1 MNFVKLILKEA
12 GGRFENAA
20 GAIDSKDNMFRG
32 SSGNAVSDKIGG
44 GEQNNPVMAQEE
56 TQTEKTVE
64 TPATETTT
72 PETDTSTTTDVTE
85 ETETFSDGRLKDGY
99 ANYKN
104 TYKELESKPLSG
116 MLKNLDLNPM
126 SQKPT
131 TSNGSGGSMNIE
143 GMSKLMGSFG
153 GGGGA
158 EGAGDVGADAGDMG
172 DMASDVDAGDMADA
186 ASSASDERLKRIF
199 GDNEDAIK
207 CFANIN
213 AIKFTYN
220 DKAHDIPGG
229 EDKGIDNDPHYGVK
243 AQELAENPLTQT
255 AVSKDPISEY
265 LQVDTKELTMANTA
279 IISEICK
286 RILII
291 EKVLGIKVV

>member
-1 MNFVKLILKEA
+1 MILKEA

-20 GAIDSKDNMFRG
+20 GAINSKDNMFRG
-32 SSGNAVSDKIGG
+32 SSGNAISDKIGG
-44 GEQNNPVMAQEE
+44 GENNNPVMAQEE
-56 TQTEKTVE
+56 TQTEETVE
-64 TPATETTT
+64 TPTTETTT
-72 PETDTSTTTDVTE
+72 PETDTSTTTE
-85 ETETFSDGRLKDGY
+85 ETETFSDERLKDGY
-99 ANYKN
+99 N
-104 TYKELESKPLSG
+104 TYKKLETEPLSG
-116 MLKNLDLNPM
+116 KLKNLDLSVSPKMN
-126 SQKPT
+126 T
-131 TSNGSGGSMNIE
+131 SGGGGMNM
-143 GMSKLMGSFG
+143 GAMSKLMGSFG
-153 GGGGA
+153 GGS
-158 EGAGDVGADAGDMG
+158 EGADMG
-172 DMASDVDAGDMADA
+172 GDAASSVDAGDMADA
-186 ASSASDERLKRIF
+186 ADAASDERLKRIF

-229 EDKGIDNDPHYGVK
+229 EDKGVDNDPHYGVK
-243 AQELAENPLTQT
+243 AQELAENPLTES

>member
-1 MNFVKLILKEA
+1 MNIVRMILKEA

-20 GAIDSKDNMFRG
+20 GSINSKDNMFRG
-32 SSGNAVSDKIGG
+32 SSGNAISDKIGG
-44 GEQNNPVMAQEE
+44 GENNNPVMAQEE
-56 TQTEKTVE
+56 TQTEGTTE
-64 TPATETTT
+64 TPTTETTT
-72 PETDTSTTTDVTE
+72 PEADTSTTTDVAE
-85 ETETFSDGRLKDGY
+85 ETETFSDERLKDGY
-99 ANYKN
+99 NSYRKM
-104 TYKELESKPLSG
+104 ESKPLAG
-116 MLKNLDLNPM
+116 KLRNLDLDPM
-126 SQKPT
+126 SQKPA
-131 TSNGSGGSMNIE
+131 TSGSSGGGMNM
-143 GMSKLMGSFG
+143 GAMSKLMGSFSG
-153 GGGGA
+153 GSGA
-158 EGAGDVGADAGDMG
+158 EGAGDA
-172 DMASDVDAGDMADA
+172 ASSVDAGDMADA
-186 ASSASDERLKRIF
+186 ADAASDERLKRIF
-199 GDNEDAIK
+199 GDDEDAIK

-255 AVSKDPISEY
+255 AVSKDPLSEY

>member
-1 MNFVKLILKEA
+1 MNIVRMILKEA

-20 GAIDSKDNMFRG
+20 GSIDSKDNMFRG
-32 SSGNAVSDKIGG
+32 SSGNAISDKIGG
-44 GEQNNPVMAQEE
+44 GENNNPVMNQEE
-56 TQTEKTVE
+56 TTTE
-64 TPATETTT
+64 TETTT
-72 PETDTSTTTDVTE
+72 PELENKTETTDTPEVETDTTDMT
-85 ETETFSDGRLKDGY
+85 ETETFSDEKLKDGY
-99 ANYKN
+99 SSYK
-104 TYKELESKPLSG
+104 KMESKPLSG
-116 MLKNLDLNPM
+116 RLRNLDLSISPKMNTQ
-126 SQKPT
+126 SA
-131 TSNGSGGSMNIE
+131 GGSMSGFSNM
-143 GMSKLMGSFG
+143 MSNFG
-153 GGGGA
+153 GGEGA
-158 EGAGDVGADAGDMG
+158 EGA

-186 ASSASDERLKRIF
+186 ADAASDERLKRIF
-199 GDNEDAIK
+199 GDDEDAIK

-220 DKAHDIPGG
+220 DKAHEIPGG
-229 EDKGIDNDPHYGVK
+229 ENKGIDDDPHYGVK

-255 AVSKDPISEY
+255 AVTKDPISEY

>member
-1 MNFVKLILKEA
+1 MNIVRMILKEA

-20 GAIDSKDNMFRG
+20 GSINSKDNMFRG

-44 GEQNNPVMAQEE
+44 GENNNPVMAQEE
-56 TQTEKTVE
+56 TQTEETVE
-64 TPATETTT
+64 TPETETTT
-72 PETDTSTTTDVTE
+72 PEVDTASTTDATE
-85 ETETFSDGRLKDGY
+85 ETETFSDERLKDGY
-99 ANYKN
+99 N
-104 TYKELESKPLSG
+104 TYKKLETEPLSG
-116 MLKNLDLNPM
+116 KLKNLDLSVSPKMN
-126 SQKPT
+126 T
-131 TSNGSGGSMNIE
+131 SGGGGMNM
-143 GMSKLMGSFG
+143 GAMSKLMGSFG
-153 GGGGA
+153 GGS
-158 EGAGDVGADAGDMG
+158 EGADMG
-172 DMASDVDAGDMADA
+172 GDAASSVDAGDMADA
-186 ASSASDERLKRIF
+186 ADAASDERLKRIF

-220 DKAHDIPGG
+220 DTAHDIPGS
-229 EDKGIDNDPHYGVK
+229 EDKGVDNDPHYGVK

-255 AVSKDPISEY
+255 AVTKDPISEY

>member
-1 MNFVKLILKEA
+1 MNFIKMILKEA

-32 SSGNAVSDKIGG
+32 SSGNAISDKIGG

-56 TQTEKTVE
+56 NQTEETVE

-72 PETDTSTTTDVTE
+72 TPEVDTTSTTDATE
-85 ETETFSDGRLKDGY
+85 ETETFSDERLKDGY
-99 ANYKN
+99 ADYKN
-104 TYKELESKPLSG
+104 SYREMESKPLAG
-116 MLKNLDLNPM
+116 KLKNLDLNPM

-131 TSNGSGGSMNIE
+131 TSNGSGGGMNM
-143 GMSKLMGSFG
+143 GAMSKLMGSFG
-153 GGGGA
+153 GGS
-158 EGAGDVGADAGDMG
+158 EGADMG
-172 DMASDVDAGDMADA
+172 GDAASSVDAGDMSDMADA
-186 ASSASDERLKRIF
+186 GDAADAASDERLKRIF

-229 EDKGIDNDPHYGVK
+229 EEKGIDDDPHYGVK

>member
-1 MNFVKLILKEA
+1 MNIVRMILKEA

-20 GAIDSKDNMFRG
+20 GSINSKDNMFRG
-32 SSGNAVSDKIGG
+32 SSGNAISDKIGG
-44 GEQNNPVMAQEE
+44 GKNNNPVMAQEE
-56 TQTEKTVE
+56 TQTEETVE
-64 TPATETTT
+64 TPATTETTTT
-72 PETDTSTTTDVTE
+72 PEVDTASTTDATE
-85 ETETFSDGRLKDGY
+85 ETETFSDERLKDGY
-99 ANYKN
+99 N
-104 TYKELESKPLSG
+104 TYKKLETEPLSG
-116 MLKNLDLNPM
+116 KLKNLDLSVSPKMN
-126 SQKPT
+126 T
-131 TSNGSGGSMNIE
+131 SGGGCMNMG

-153 GGGGA
+153 GGS
-158 EGAGDVGADAGDMG
+158 EGADMG
-172 DMASDVDAGDMADA
+172 GDAASSVDAGDMADA
-186 ASSASDERLKRIF
+186 ADAASDERLKRIF

-220 DKAHDIPGG
+220 DTAHDIPGS
-229 EDKGIDNDPHYGVK
+229 EDKGVDNDPHYGVK
-243 AQELAENPLTQT
+243 AQELAENPLTES

>member
-1 MNFVKLILKEA
+1 MNIVRMILKEA

-20 GAIDSKDNMFRG
+20 GAINSKDNMFRG
-32 SSGNAVSDKIGG
+32 SSGNAISDKIGG
-44 GEQNNPVMAQEE
+44 GENNNPVMAQ
-56 TQTEKTVE
+56 QTEGKKDMISDE
-64 TPATETTT
+64 
-72 PETDTSTTTDVTE
+72 DFE
-85 ETETFSDGRLKDGY
+85 EMKQNEHYGELQEGETFSDERLKDGY
-99 ANYKN
+99 SDYKN
-104 TYKELESKPLSG
+104 SYREMEGKPLAG
-116 MLKNLDLNPM
+116 RLKNLDLDPM
-126 SQKPT
+126 KQGSA
-131 TSNGSGGSMNIE
+131 TSGGSGGGMNM
-143 GMSKLMGSFG
+143 GAMSKLMGSFG
-153 GGGGA
+153 GGS
-158 EGAGDVGADAGDMG
+158 EGAGDV
-172 DMASDVDAGDMADA
+172 ASNVDAGDMADA
-186 ASSASDERLKRIF
+186 ADTSSDERLKRIF

-220 DKAHDIPGG
+220 DKAHDIPGS
-229 EDKGIDNDPHYGVK
+229 EDKGVDNDPHYGVK
-243 AQELAENPLTQT
+243 AQELAENPLTES

>member
-1 MNFVKLILKEA
+1 MNIVRMILKEA

-20 GAIDSKDNMFRG
+20 GAINSKDNMFRG
-32 SSGNAVSDKIGG
+32 SSGNAISDKIGG
-44 GEQNNPVMAQEE
+44 GENNNPVMAQEE
-56 TQTEKTVE
+56 TQTEETVE

-85 ETETFSDGRLKDGY
+85 ETETFSDERLKDGY
-99 ANYKN
+99 N
-104 TYKELESKPLSG
+104 TYKKLETEPLSG
-116 MLKNLDLNPM
+116 KLKNLDLSVSPKMN
-126 SQKPT
+126 T
-131 TSNGSGGSMNIE
+131 SGGGGMNMG

-153 GGGGA
+153 GGS
-158 EGAGDVGADAGDMG
+158 EGADMG
-172 DMASDVDAGDMADA
+172 GDAASSVDAGDMADA
-186 ASSASDERLKRIF
+186 ADAASDERLKRIF

-243 AQELAENPLTQT
+243 AQELAENPLTES

>member
-1 MNFVKLILKEA
+1 MNIVRMILKEA

-20 GAIDSKDNMFRG
+20 GSINSKDNMFRG

-44 GEQNNPVMAQEE
+44 GGNNNPIMNEE
-56 TQTEKTVE
+56 EGGETETSALE
-64 TPATETTT
+64 TNTETTT
-72 PETDTSTTTDVTE
+72 PEADTSATTADMGSA
-85 ETETFSDGRLKDGY
+85 SDIGDSEDIMSDEKLKNGY
-99 ANYKN
+99 AEYKN
-104 TYKELESKPLSG
+104 TYRDMESRPLAG
-116 MLKNLDLNPM
+116 RLKNLDLD
-126 SQKPT
+126 PT
-131 TSNGSGGSMNIE
+131 KQSTPATSGGSGGGMNM
-143 GMSKLMGSFG
+143 GGLSKLMGSFG
-153 GGGGA
+153 GGAGA
-158 EGAGDVGADAGDMG
+158 EGAGDMGGAGADM
-172 DMASDVDAGDMADA
+172 GDMADA
-186 ASSASDERLKRIF
+186 ADAASDERLKRIF

-213 AIKFTYN
+213 AIKFVYN
-220 DKAHDIPGG
+220 DKAHDIPGS
-229 EDKGIDNDPHYGVK
+229 EEKGVDNDPHYGVK

>member
-1 MNFVKLILKEA
+1 MILKEA

-20 GAIDSKDNMFRG
+20 GAINSKDNMFRG
-32 SSGNAVSDKIGG
+32 SSGNAISDKIGG
-44 GEQNNPVMAQEE
+44 GEQNNPIQDTNEG
-56 TQTEKTVE
+56 TEKKDMISDE
-64 TPATETTT
+64 
-72 PETDTSTTTDVTE
+72 DFE
-85 ETETFSDGRLKDGY
+85 EMKQNEHYGELQEGETFSDERLKDGY
-99 ANYKN
+99 N
-104 TYKELESKPLSG
+104 TYKKLETEPLSG
-116 MLKNLDLNPM
+116 KLKNLDLSVSPKMN
-126 SQKPT
+126 
-131 TSNGSGGSMNIE
+131 TSSGGGMNMG

-153 GGGGA
+153 GGS
-158 EGAGDVGADAGDMG
+158 EGADMG
-172 DMASDVDAGDMADA
+172 GDAESSVDAGDMADA
-186 ASSASDERLKRIF
+186 ADTSSDERLKRIF

-207 CFANIN
+207 CFADIN

-220 DKAHDIPGG
+220 DKAHDIPGS
-229 EDKGIDNDPHYGVK
+229 EDKGVDNDPHYGVK
-243 AQELAENPLTQT
+243 AQELAENPLTES

>member
-1 MNFVKLILKEA
+1 MNIVRMILKEA

-20 GAIDSKDNMFRG
+20 GAINSKDNMFRG
-32 SSGNAVSDKIGG
+32 SSGNAISDKIGG
-44 GEQNNPVMAQEE
+44 GENNNPVMAQEE
-56 TQTEKTVE
+56 TQTEETVE
-64 TPATETTT
+64 TPTTETTTT

-85 ETETFSDGRLKDGY
+85 ETETFSDERLKDGY
-99 ANYKN
+99 N
-104 TYKELESKPLSG
+104 TYKKLETEPLSG
-116 MLKNLDLNPM
+116 KLKNLDLSVSPKMN
-126 SQKPT
+126 T
-131 TSNGSGGSMNIE
+131 SGGGGMNMG

-153 GGGGA
+153 GGS
-158 EGAGDVGADAGDMG
+158 EGADMG
-172 DMASDVDAGDMADA
+172 GDAASSVDAGDMADA
-186 ASSASDERLKRIF
+186 ADAASDERLKRIF

-220 DKAHDIPGG
+220 DTAHDIPGS
-229 EDKGIDNDPHYGVK
+229 EDKGVDNDPHYGVK
-243 AQELAENPLTQT
+243 AQELAENPLTES

>member
-1 MNFVKLILKEA
+1 MNIVRMILKEA

-20 GAIDSKDNMFRG
+20 GAINSKDNMFRG
-32 SSGNAVSDKIGG
+32 SSGNAISDKIGG
-44 GEQNNPVMAQEE
+44 GENNNPVMAQEE
-56 TQTEKTVE
+56 TQTEETVE
-64 TPATETTT
+64 TPNAETTT

-85 ETETFSDGRLKDGY
+85 ETETFSDERLKDGY
-99 ANYKN
+99 N
-104 TYKELESKPLSG
+104 TYKKLETEPLSG
-116 MLKNLDLNPM
+116 KLKNLDLSVSPKMN
-126 SQKPT
+126 T
-131 TSNGSGGSMNIE
+131 SGGGGMNMG

-153 GGGGA
+153 GGS
-158 EGAGDVGADAGDMG
+158 EGADMG
-172 DMASDVDAGDMADA
+172 GDAASSVDAGDMADVA
-186 ASSASDERLKRIF
+186 DAASDERLKRIF

-220 DKAHDIPGG
+220 DKAHDIPGS
-229 EDKGIDNDPHYGVK
+229 EDKGVDNDPHYGVK
-243 AQELAENPLTQT
+243 AQELAENPLTES

>member
-1 MNFVKLILKEA
+1 MNIVRMILKEA

-20 GAIDSKDNMFRG
+20 GAINSKDNMFRG
-32 SSGNAVSDKIGG
+32 SSGNAVSDKLGG
-44 GEQNNPVMAQEE
+44 GENNNPVMAQEE
-56 TQTEKTVE
+56 TQTEETVE
-64 TPATETTT
+64 TPTTEA
-72 PETDTSTTTDVTE
+72 PEAETSTTDVTE
-85 ETETFSDGRLKDGY
+85 ETETFSDERLKDGY
-99 ANYKN
+99 S
-104 TYKELESKPLSG
+104 TYKKLETQPLSG
-116 MLKNLDLNPM
+116 KLKNLDLSISPKMN
-126 SQKPT
+126 T
-131 TSNGSGGSMNIE
+131 SGGGGGMNM
-143 GMSKLMGSFG
+143 GAMSKLMGSFG
-153 GGGGA
+153 GG
-158 EGAGDVGADAGDMG
+158 EGAGD
-172 DMASDVDAGDMADA
+172 MASNVDTGDMADA
-186 ASSASDERLKRIF
+186 ADAASDERLKRIF

-220 DKAHDIPGG
+220 NTAHDIPDS
-229 EDKGIDNDPHYGVK
+229 EDKGVDNDPHYGVK
-243 AQELAENPLTQT
+243 AQELAENPLTES

>member
-1 MNFVKLILKEA
+1 MNVIKMILKEA

-32 SSGNAVSDKIGG
+32 SSGNAISDKIGG
-44 GEQNNPVMAQEE
+44 GEQNNPVMSEE
-56 TQTEKTVE
+56 EQTTTESIE
-64 TPATETTT
+64 TPATTGNVEVA
-72 PETDTSTTTDVTE
+72 DTSNNE
-85 ETETFSDGRLKDGY
+85 QIMSDGNLKNGY
-99 ANYKN
+99 ADYKN
-104 TYKELESKPLSG
+104 TYKELESRPLSG
-116 MLKNLDLNPM
+116 KLKNLDLNPM

-131 TSNGSGGSMNIE
+131 TSNVSGGSA
-143 GMSKLMGSFG
+143 GMLQMFQGMGGS
-153 GGGGA
+153 GA
-158 EGAGDVGADAGDMG
+158 EGAGDMGGGADMADMG
-172 DMASDVDAGDMADA
+172 DMADAGDAADA
-186 ASSASDERLKRIF
+186 ASDERLKRIF

-207 CFANIN
+207 CFADIN

-220 DKAHDIPGG
+220 DKAHDIPGS
-229 EDKGIDNDPHYGVK
+229 EDKGVDNDPHYGVK
-243 AQELAENPLTQT
+243 AQELAENPLTES

>member
-1 MNFVKLILKEA
+1 MNIVRMILKEA

-20 GAIDSKDNMFRG
+20 GSIDSKDNMFRG
-32 SSGNAVSDKIGG
+32 SSGNAISDKIGG
-44 GEQNNPVMAQEE
+44 GESNNPVMNQEE
-56 TQTEKTVE
+56 TTTE
-64 TPATETTT
+64 TETTT
-72 PETDTSTTTDVTE
+72 PELENKTETTDTPEVETDTTDMT
-85 ETETFSDGRLKDGY
+85 ETETFSDEKLKDGY
-99 ANYKN
+99 SSYK
-104 TYKELESKPLSG
+104 KMESKPLSG
-116 MLKNLDLNPM
+116 KLRNLDLSISPKMNT
-126 SQKPT
+126 Q
-131 TSNGSGGSMNIE
+131 GAGGSMGGFSNM
-143 GMSKLMGSFG
+143 MSNFG
-153 GGGGA
+153 GGGEGA
-158 EGAGDVGADAGDMG
+158 EGA

-186 ASSASDERLKRIF
+186 ADAASDERLKRIF
-199 GDNEDAIK
+199 GDDEDAIK

-220 DKAHDIPGG
+220 DKAHEIPGG
-229 EDKGIDNDPHYGVK
+229 ENKGIDDDPHYGVK

-255 AVSKDPISEY
+255 AVTKDPISEY

>member
-1 MNFVKLILKEA
+1 MNIVRMILKEA

-20 GAIDSKDNMFRG
+20 GSIDSKDNMFRG
-32 SSGNAVSDKIGG
+32 SSGNAISDKIGG
-44 GEQNNPVMAQEE
+44 GESNNPVMNQEE
-56 TQTEKTVE
+56 TTTE
-64 TPATETTT
+64 TETTT
-72 PETDTSTTTDVTE
+72 PELENKTETTDTPEVETDTTDMT
-85 ETETFSDGRLKDGY
+85 ETETFSDEKLKDGY
-99 ANYKN
+99 SSYK
-104 TYKELESKPLSG
+104 KMESKPLSG
-116 MLKNLDLNPM
+116 KLRNLDLSISPKMNT
-126 SQKPT
+126 QVA
-131 TSNGSGGSMNIE
+131 GGSMGGFSNM
-143 GMSKLMGSFG
+143 MSNFG
-153 GGGGA
+153 GGGEGA
-158 EGAGDVGADAGDMG
+158 EGA

-186 ASSASDERLKRIF
+186 ADAASDERLKRIF
-199 GDNEDAIK
+199 GDDEDAIK

-220 DKAHDIPGG
+220 DKAHEIPGG
-229 EDKGIDNDPHYGVK
+229 ENKGIDDDPHYGVK

-255 AVSKDPISEY
+255 AVTKDPISEY

>member
-1 MNFVKLILKEA
+1 MNIVRMILKEA

-20 GAIDSKDNMFRG
+20 GAINSDDNMFKG
-32 SSGNAVSDKIGG
+32 SSGNAVSDKLGG
-44 GEQNNPVMAQEE
+44 GENNNPIMAEE
-56 TQTEKTVE
+56 EQTSTETVE
-64 TPATETTT
+64 TPSTDNAEVSDTTA
-72 PETDTSTTTDVTE
+72 SDVADSNDE
-85 ETETFSDGRLKDGY
+85 NIMSDGNLKDGY
-99 ANYKN
+99 NSYRKLE
-104 TYKELESKPLSG
+104 KEPLSG
-116 MLKNLDLNPM
+116 KLKNLDLNPM

-131 TSNGSGGSMNIE
+131 TSSGSGGG
-143 GMSKLMGSFG
+143 GMG
-153 GGGGA
+153 GMMQMFQGMGGGA
-158 EGAGDVGADAGDMG
+158 DSAGGADMGADMGDMG
-172 DMASDVDAGDMADA
+172 DMADAGDAADA
-186 ASSASDERLKRIF
+186 ASDERLKRIF

-207 CFANIN
+207 CFADID

-229 EDKGIDNDPHYGVK
+229 EEKGVDNDPHYGVK
-243 AQELAENPLTQT
+243 AQELAENPLTES

>member
-1 MNFVKLILKEA
+1 MILKEA

-44 GEQNNPVMAQEE
+44 GEQNNPVMEE
-56 TQTEKTVE
+56 EPQSEGAE
-64 TPATETTT
+64 TPDMTT
-72 PETDTSTTTDVTE
+72 ETDTTSAESADVGNASDVNDNE
-85 ETETFSDGRLKDGY
+85 NIMSDGRLKNGY
-99 ANYKN
+99 ADYKN
-104 TYKELESKPLSG
+104 TYKELESRPLSG
-116 MLKNLDLNPM
+116 KLKNLDLNPI

-131 TSNGSGGSMNIE
+131 TSNGSGGG
-143 GMSKLMGSFG
+143 GMGGMMQMFQGMGGS
-153 GGGGA
+153 GA
-158 EGAGDVGADAGDMG
+158 EGAGDMGGGADMADMADAGD
-172 DMASDVDAGDMADA
+172 AADT
-186 ASSASDERLKRIF
+186 SSDERLKRIF

-229 EDKGIDNDPHYGVK
+229 EDKGVDNDPHYGVK
-243 AQELAENPLTQT
+243 AQELAENPLTES

>member
-1 MNFVKLILKEA
+1 MNIVRMILKEA

-20 GAIDSKDNMFRG
+20 GSIDSKDNMFRG
-32 SSGNAVSDKIGG
+32 SSGNAISDKLGG
-44 GEQNNPVMAQEE
+44 GEQNNPVMEE
-56 TQTEKTVE
+56 EPQSEGAE
-64 TPATETTT
+64 TPDMTT
-72 PETDTSTTTDVTE
+72 ETDTTPAEGVDVGNASDVNDNE
-85 ETETFSDGRLKDGY
+85 NIMSDGRLKDGY
-99 ANYKN
+99 ADYKN
-104 TYKELESKPLSG
+104 TYKELESRPISSK
-116 MLKNLDLNPM
+116 LKNLDLNPT

-131 TSNGSGGSMNIE
+131 TSNGSGGGGMGGMMNMIK
-143 GMSKLMGSFG
+143 GFG
-153 GGGGA
+153 GGSGA
-158 EGAGDVGADAGDMG
+158 EGAGDMGGGADMADMG
-172 DMASDVDAGDMADA
+172 DMADAGDAADA
-186 ASSASDERLKRIF
+186 ASDERLKRIF

-220 DKAHDIPGG
+220 DKANDIPGG

>member
-1 MNFVKLILKEA
+1 MILKEA

-20 GAIDSKDNMFRG
+20 GAINSKDNMFRG
-32 SSGNAVSDKIGG
+32 SSGNAISDKIGG
-44 GEQNNPVMAQEE
+44 GENNNPVMAQEE
-56 TQTEKTVE
+56 TQTEE

-72 PETDTSTTTDVTE
+72 PETDTSTSTDVTE
-85 ETETFSDGRLKDGY
+85 ETETFSDERLKDGY
-99 ANYKN
+99 SDYKN
-104 TYKELESKPLSG
+104 SYREMEGKPLAG
-116 MLKNLDLNPM
+116 KLKNLDLDPM
-126 SQKPT
+126 KQGSA
-131 TSNGSGGSMNIE
+131 TSGGSGGGMNMG

-153 GGGGA
+153 GGS
-158 EGAGDVGADAGDMG
+158 EGADMG
-172 DMASDVDAGDMADA
+172 GDAASSVDAGDMADA
-186 ASSASDERLKRIF
+186 ADAASDERLKRIF

-220 DKAHDIPGG
+220 DKAHDIPGS
-229 EDKGIDNDPHYGVK
+229 EDKGVDNDPHYGVK
-243 AQELAENPLTQT
+243 AQELAENPLTES

>member
-1 MNFVKLILKEA
+1 MNIVRMILKEA

-20 GAIDSKDNMFRG
+20 GSIDSKDNMFRG
-32 SSGNAVSDKIGG
+32 SSGNAVSDKLGG
-44 GEQNNPVMAQEE
+44 GEQNNPVMEE
-56 TQTEKTVE
+56 EPQSEGAE
-64 TPATETTT
+64 TPDMTT
-72 PETDTSTTTDVTE
+72 ETDTTPAEGADVGNASDVNDNE
-85 ETETFSDGRLKDGY
+85 NIMSDGRLKDGY
-99 ANYKN
+99 ADYKN
-104 TYKELESKPLSG
+104 TYKELESRPLSG
-116 MLKNLDLNPM
+116 KLKNLDLNPT

-131 TSNGSGGSMNIE
+131 TSNGSGGG
-143 GMSKLMGSFG
+143 GMGGMMQMFQGIGGS
-153 GGGGA
+153 GA
-158 EGAGDVGADAGDMG
+158 EGAGDMGGGADMADMG
-172 DMASDVDAGDMADA
+172 DMADAGDAADA
-186 ASSASDERLKRIF
+186 ASDERLKRIF

-220 DKAHDIPGG
+220 GKAHDIPGG

>member
-1 MNFVKLILKEA
+1 MNIVRMILKEA

-20 GAIDSKDNMFRG
+20 GAINSKDNMFRG
-32 SSGNAVSDKIGG
+32 SSGNAISDKIGG
-44 GEQNNPVMAQEE
+44 GENNNPVMAQEE
-56 TQTEKTVE
+56 TQTEETEE
-64 TPATETTT
+64 TPEAETTT
-72 PETDTSTTTDVTE
+72 PETDASTTDATE
-85 ETETFSDGRLKDGY
+85 ETETFSDERLKDGY
-99 ANYKN
+99 N
-104 TYKELESKPLSG
+104 TYKKLETEPLSG
-116 MLKNLDLNPM
+116 KLKNLDLSVSPKMN
-126 SQKPT
+126 
-131 TSNGSGGSMNIE
+131 TSDGGMNMG

-153 GGGGA
+153 GGS
-158 EGAGDVGADAGDMG
+158 EGAGDVASNVDAGDMG
-172 DMASDVDAGDMADA
+172 DMADAADA
-186 ASSASDERLKRIF
+186 ASDERLKRIF

-220 DKAHDIPGG
+220 DKAHDIPGS
-229 EDKGIDNDPHYGVK
+229 EDKGVDNDPHYGVK
-243 AQELAENPLTQT
+243 AQELAENPLTES

>member
-1 MNFVKLILKEA
+1 MILKEA

-20 GAIDSKDNMFRG
+20 GAINSKDNMFRG

-44 GEQNNPVMAQEE
+44 GEQNNPVMEE
-56 TQTEKTVE
+56 EPQSEGAE
-64 TPATETTT
+64 TPDMTT
-72 PETDTSTTTDVTE
+72 ETDTTPAEGADVGNASDVNDNE
-85 ETETFSDGRLKDGY
+85 NIMSDGRLKDGY
-99 ANYKN
+99 ADYKN
-104 TYKELESKPLSG
+104 TYKELESRPLSG
-116 MLKNLDLNPM
+116 KLKNLDLNPT

-131 TSNGSGGSMNIE
+131 TSNGSGGSGMGGMMNMIK
-143 GMSKLMGSFG
+143 GFG
-153 GGGGA
+153 GGAGGA
-158 EGAGDVGADAGDMG
+158 EGAGDMGGGADMADMG
-172 DMASDVDAGDMADA
+172 DMADAGDAADA
-186 ASSASDERLKRIF
+186 ASDERLKRIF

-207 CFANIN
+207 RFANIN